1 MSPKNNYP
9 QWEKR
14 PAKPADPG
22 KTLCEIFAEEKITK
36 AKGARDESLAQ
47 VEDNAEDEWIAEATS
62 AFEQFLKHNET
73 MFVDDLWAWSG
84 LERPRESRALGPVFV
99 AAARA
104 GWMKKTGAY
113 RNSVASKMGPKPV
126 WRSLIYDEAA
136 GAYERK
142 FTPDTPRDNQ
152 LDLFGGER

>member
-1 MSPKNNYP
+1 MHNPHETN
-9 QWEKR
+9 R
-14 PAKPADPG
+14 KPDLG
-22 KTLCEIFAEEKITK
+22 KTLVEIFAEDAIAR
-36 AKGARDESLAQ
+36 AKDARDHSLAQ
-47 VEDNAEDEWIAEATS
+47 VEDNAEEEWIAEATS
-62 AFEQFLKHNET
+62 ALEHFLKHNET

-126 WRSLIYDEAA
+126 WRSLIYDEGA
-136 GAYERK
+136 GAYERR